1 MLNTK
6 EIDYLR
12 QVVKHTKLSIISKNL
27 CVDDEKNMSMSENA
41 TSKIAALSK
50 LDNILWEKYDETEKK
65 RIILNNEKLQ
75 A

>member
-1 MLNTK
+1 MFNTK

-12 QVVKHTKLSIISKNL
+12 QVVRHTKLSIISKNL

-65 RIILNNEKLQ
+65 RIILNNERIQ

>member
-1 MLNTK
+1 MFNTK

-12 QVVKHTKLSIISKNL
+12 RVVKHTKLDIISKNL

-65 RIILNNEKLQ
+65 RIILNNERIQ